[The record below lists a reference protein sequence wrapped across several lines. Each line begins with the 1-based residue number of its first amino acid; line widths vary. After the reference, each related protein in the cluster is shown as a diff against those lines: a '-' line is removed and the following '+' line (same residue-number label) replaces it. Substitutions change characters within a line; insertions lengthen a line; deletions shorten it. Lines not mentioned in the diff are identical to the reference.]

1 MSWLSQNYEK
11 AAVGGAAVI
20 ALGLAVLGWS
30 KVGGVDRDFYGNDSQ
45 AGNRDA
51 SVAEADRVPQAK
63 ASLQLN
69 RVLGQGDT
77 NGRLVDLFT
86 GVPLFVDRDAP
97 TKGIDLPTS
106 PPVHP
111 PIPNDWWLTHKLDP
125 GFADSPH
132 RDADD
137 DGFTN
142 LEEFEAL
149 TDPNDPKSHPPLV
162 AKLRFLRDESL
173 QWVLRP
179 GIEDDGGFAFEYGD
193 NQGGSNRAPV
203 SRVVKPGETF
213 FSDGVMKDR
222 FKLLG
227 SERRE
232 EINPRTNAPENR
244 TWVRIEDLRENKK
257 GRIYEIPA
265 LFPRDRQDEFAQYD
279 RTAVFT
285 LEAIGQE
292 GTEFRVEENTTF
304 SLPPASGANDH
315 LLKSV
320 TPENVEVEFPAEGE
334 TPGNI
339 VIPRGR

>member
-11 AAVGGAAVI
+11 AAIGGAAVI
-20 ALGLAVLGWS
+20 AIGVAALGWS
-30 KVGGVDRDFYGNDSQ
+30 KVGGVDDDFSGNGSQ

-69 RVLGQGDT
+69 RVVAPADA

-111 PIPNDWWLTHKLDP
+111 PIPNEWWLQHKLDP

-132 RDADD
+132 RDADG

-142 LEEFEAL
+142 LEEFEAG
-149 TDPNDPKSHPPLV
+149 TDPNNQESHPTLV
-162 AKLRFLRDESL
+162 AKLRYLRDESL

-193 NQGGSNRAPV
+193 NQGGVNRAPI
-203 SRVVKPGETF
+203 SRIVKPGEMF
-213 FSDGVMKDR
+213 FTDGVMKDR

-227 SERRE
+227 SERRD
-232 EINPRTNAPENR
+232 EINPRTSATETR
-244 TWVRIEDLRENKK
+244 TWVRVEDLRENKK
-257 GRIYEIPA
+257 GTIYEIPA
-265 LFPRDRQDEFAQYD
+265 LFPRDRQDDFLQFD

-285 LEAIGQE
+285 LEAVGQE
-292 GTEFRVEENTTF
+292 GTEFQVEEFTTF
-304 SLPPASGANDH
+304 SLPPGSGADDH

-320 TPENVEVEFPAEGE
+320 TPEKVEVEFPAEGGE
-334 TPGNI
+334 PGSI
-339 VIPRGR
+339 EIQRGR